1 MSNQKI
7 TKEYLLVIE
16 KFNKTTNEN
25 IDISKLE
32 LNLKLISEF
41 YALILHDKDKNENNE
56 LSRPH
61 YHIVIKLNK
70 RMRKMTLIN
79 HIAKYNNL
87 QIEMIQADYMENFIL
102 SIRYLLHL
110 DNPKKH
116 QYAPFEIISNSKHLI
131 ENIITTEIYPSDI
144 TAKQL
149 IYYIYELNYSATK
162 ILEIIGL
169 PNFKKYAYVIK
180 TILDEYY
187 ENKNKYLYYEKEKKE
202 R

>member
-1 MSNQKI
+1 MSKDRI
-7 TKEYLLVIE
+7 TKEFILVIE
-16 KFNKTTNEN
+16 EKNKATNEN
-25 IDISKLE
+25 IDLKKLE

-41 YALILHDKDKNENNE
+41 YALILHDKDIKNNE
-56 LSRPH
+56 QVRPH
-61 YHIVIKLNK
+61 YHLVIKLNK

-87 QIEMIQADYMENFIL
+87 QIEMIQADYTENFIL

-110 DNPKKH
+110 DNPEKH
-116 QYAPFEIISNSKHLI
+116 QYAPFQ
-131 ENIITTEIYPSDI
+131 IITNTPHLVQNIVNEEIYPSEI

-149 IYYIYELNYSATK
+149 IYYVHELNYSATK

-169 PNFKKYAYVIK
+169 KNFKSYAYVIK
-180 TILDEYY
+180 TLIDEYY
-187 ENKNKYLYYEKEKKE
+187 QNPNKYKQYEKERKE